1 MSMQL
6 LVRGEKK
13 LERVEIES
21 KSRRRGWKL
30 VPTLLKRRSAF
41 ILLCY
46 GIIICM
52 VPLYV
57 SYIGFMNEMSG
68 VFAVRPLEVY
78 LLILTIS
85 FLIVFAIL
93 LYPFLAIHYRHNI
106 VVKEEIKR
114 LNKSYLEGLHVFNDR
129 LIGLSEE
136 QDVQP
141 DLGQRLQIT
150 TEMSGKFPDFTYLH
164 TVFLEYFNIT
174 ALRSKSV
181 SSEIEWKLDH
191 GSTYEAVKKEK
202 IRELINV
209 TAEEILEDSTYNIDS
224 YEMPVVYC
232 MIAVAF
238 GFIVLSLIPF
248 LGYSEIQFGDVSLNL
263 IWAAGGFVG
272 AYIYSLYPLFQRYT
286 RRDLPPRAFLDYAIR
301 VLLGPIV
308 MFVLGNFVLGI
319 TEEGYQFS
327 WAIIGGSVPFL
338 VLNIAREKMLSRF
351 RTRTQSFGK
360 HDVTDVSGITYD
372 YGERLHEEGIM
383 NLQNLAFVN
392 TELLSKRTMFNKRM
406 LFDWKD
412 EAILRLLAG
421 NVPHKNFS
429 SASKSS
435 ETLYDK
441 LREIGVNNITALAN
455 YLEAEKE
462 DDWSPTVVCKPDSTA
477 AKNLVKALGWTEE
490 KEEYR
495 FLLCKICVH
504 GKRILGE
511 IEAETTAY
519 ALSA

>member
-1 MSMQL
+1 
-6 LVRGEKK
+6 
-13 LERVEIES
+13 
-21 KSRRRGWKL
+21 
-30 VPTLLKRRSAF
+30 
-41 ILLCY
+41 
-46 GIIICM
+46 
-52 VPLYV
+52 
-57 SYIGFMNEMSG
+57 MNEMSG
-68 VFAVRPLEVY
+68 VFAVRRLEVE
-78 LLILTIS
+78 LLILTIL
-85 FLIVFAIL
+85 FLIVFTIMF
-93 LYPFLAIHYRHNI
+93 YPFLAVHYRQNI

-114 LNKSYLEGLHVFNDR
+114 LNKSYLEGLHIFNDEVLSFSQKSKKMYQLATEER
-129 LIGLSEE
+129 L
-136 QDVQP
+136 
-141 DLGQRLQIT
+141 RLT
-150 TEMSGKFPDFTYLH
+150 TAMSREFPDFAYLH
-164 TVFLEYFNIT
+164 KVFIEYFEYP
-174 ALRSKSV
+174 SESV
-181 SSEIEWKLDH
+181 HNEINWRIKH
-191 GSTYEAVKKEK
+191 GKQTYEQIKKEK
-202 IRELINV
+202 IRELINA

-232 MIAVAF
+232 MLAVAF

-248 LGYSEIQFGDVSLNL
+248 FGYSEIQFGDASLNL

-308 MFVLGNFVLGI
+308 MFVLGNFILGTI
-319 TEEGYQFS
+319 EEGYQFS
-327 WAIIGGSVPFL
+327 WAVIGGSVPFL
-338 VLNIAREKMLSRF
+338 ILNQAREKLFSRLGKKLSSILGLS
-351 RTRTQSFGK
+351 TPKSVGK
-360 HDVTDVSGITYD
+360 HDVTDVSGITYN

-383 NLQNLAFVN
+383 NLQNLAFVD

-429 SASKSS
+429 SATQSQ
-435 ETLYDK
+435 ETLCDK
-441 LREIGVNNITALAN
+441 LREIGVNNVTALAN
-455 YLEAEKE
+455 YLEAKNER
-462 DDWSPTVVCKPDSTA
+462 DWDSTVVCNPDSAA
-477 AKNLVKALGWTEE
+477 AKNLVKALGWIEE

-495 FLLCKICVH
+495 LLLCKICEQ